1 MGRLQKYLDHP
12 LLIGYALLM
21 RYGRWIPD
29 KLYLRLQYYF
39 YMGKK
44 LDLRNPK
51 TFTEKIQWLKLYNR
65 KKEYHQLVDKYEVKG
80 VVAPIIGED
89 HVIPTLGV
97 WDSFDEI
104 DFSKLPDKFVLKT
117 TQGSHS
123 SLICRNKCD
132 FDKGKAEKLFKVWLR
147 TSPYDKFREWVYKGI
162 KPRILAEQ
170 YLELEEGEDLVDY
183 KFYCFAGEPLYC
195 QVIKDRTTQE
205 TIDFFDRDWIH
216 QEFFGLQSKITQSK
230 ITQSKITQSK
240 ITIAR
245 PINYDKMLEIAG
257 KLSKGVPFLRVDLY
271 NLEGK
276 IYFGELTF
284 YPAAGLG
291 YFTPEEWNLRLG
303 DLIKLNGKD

>member
-44 LDLRNPK
+44 LNLRNPK
-51 TFTEKIQWLKLYNR
+51 TFTEKIQWLKLYDR
-65 KKEYHQLVDKYEVKG
+65 KEEYHQLVDKYEVKG
-80 VVAPIIGED
+80 VVASIIGED
-89 HVIPTLGV
+89 YVIPTLGV

-123 SLICRNKCD
+123 SLICRSKYD
-132 FDKGKAEKLFKVWLR
+132 FDKGKSKKLFKEWLR
-147 TSPYDKFREWVYKGI
+147 TSPYDKFREWAYKGI

-170 YLELEEGEDLVDY
+170 YIELNKGEDLVDY
-183 KFYCFAGEPLYC
+183 KFYCFAGNPLYC

-205 TIDFFDRDWIH
+205 TIDFFDRDWRH
-216 QEFFGLQSKITQSK
+216 QEFFGLRAKVTQSK
-230 ITQSKITQSK
+230 ER
-240 ITIAR
+240 IAR
-245 PINYDKMLEIAG
+245 PVNYDKMLEIAE
-257 KLSKGVPFLRVDLY
+257 KLSKGLPFLRVDLY

>member
-1 MGRLQKYLDHP
+1 MNKFCKYMENPMLV
-12 LLIGYALLM
+12 GYILLM
-21 RYGRWIPD
+21 RYGNWIPD
-29 KLYLRLQYYF
+29 RLYLRFLYYF

-44 LDLRNPK
+44 LNLKNPK
-51 TFTEKIQWLKLYNR
+51 TFTEKIQWLKLHDR
-65 KKEYHQLVDKYEVKG
+65 KEEYHRLVDKYEVKR
-80 VVAPIIGED
+80 VVASIIGEKY
-89 HVIPTLGV
+89 VIPTLGL

-104 DFSKLPDKFVLKT
+104 DFLKLPDKFVLKT
-117 TQGSHS
+117 TQGSHT
-123 SLICRNKCD
+123 SLICRNKCNL
-132 FDKGKAEKLFKVWLR
+132 DKGESARLFKAWLR
-147 TSPYDKFREWVYKGI
+147 TSPYDKFKEWAYKGI

-170 YLELEEGEDLVDY
+170 YLEMEEGKDLVDY

-205 TIDFFDRDWIH
+205 TIDFFDRDWRH

-230 ITQSKITQSK
+230 ITQSKIR
-240 ITIAR
+240 IAR

-271 NLEGK
+271 NLEGR

-291 YFTPEEWNLRLG
+291 YFTPEEWDLRLG
-303 DLIKLNGKD
+303 KLIKLNGMD